1 MSKIIPFLRSL
12 RRHNDRQWFAE
23 HKDDYLAVRE
33 EVALLASHLI
43 MLVGELEPDALLM
56 RPADVTYR
64 IYRDTRFST
73 DKTPYKT
80 HIGIFINPPRGKKSW
95 RYGYYFHLEP
105 GNSFIC
111 GGNMPAPGPLTRA
124 IRQSV
129 YDNIEEYL
137 DIVEDPEFSTLF
149 PSVGLERLKVAP
161 RGFPKDWPHIDHL
174 KTRDYGTML
183 PVADDFL
190 TSPGLDER
198 LRPILRQMKRL
209 NDFINYTVDEHEV
222 PTAPTR

>member
-12 RRHNDRQWFAE
+12 RRHNDREWFAA
-23 HKDDYLAVRE
+23 HKDGYLLVRE
-33 EVALLASHLI
+33 EVEELASRLI
-43 MLVGELEPDALLM
+43 VLVGELEPDALRM

-73 DKTPYKT
+73 DKSPYKT

-105 GNSFIC
+105 DNSFIC

-129 YDNIEEYL
+129 FDNIEEYL
-137 DIVEDPEFSTLF
+137 EIVEDEEFRALF
-149 PSVGLERLKVAP
+149 PTVGLERLKVAP
-161 RGFPKDWPHIDHL
+161 RGFPRDWPHIEHL
-174 KTRDYGTML
+174 KTRDYGTL
-183 PVADDFL
+183 LRVADDYL
-190 TSPGLDER
+190 TLPGVEER
-198 LRPILRQMKRL
+198 LRPVLRQIKRL
-209 NDFINYTVDEHEV
+209 NDFINYTIDEHEAS
-222 PTAPTR
+222 APAI